1 MRIVQ
6 IIPGSGGRFYC
17 ENCARD
23 DSLTR
28 ALRARGHEVIVGSL
42 YLPTTEP
49 GNAPVPLF
57 YGAVNLYLGQRFP
70 AFRSRLFDLEF
81 FLRLAGRLSGATAAA
96 DLEELTL
103 SMLRGEEGGQAP
115 ELERLVRWLAEVRP
129 EVVHLS
135 NCLLLGTARRI
146 RRELGIPLVCSLQ
159 DEDTWI
165 DAMRGPARARAW
177 QLLRERAADVDVF
190 TPVSGHYARFMA
202 ERLGVPEDRLTVV
215 PIGIDIEGFPTPR
228 GKPPTAPLAASPTRP
243 PAIGFLAHVSESM
256 GAGLLAEAFL
266 RLSADGP
273 AAGRGPAS
281 FSRFPGLELR
291 FMGGSTAGDAPV
303 LRAIRRSFAR
313 HGLLHRLKVYRSFTR
328 PERIRFLSSLTV
340 VSVPVPGGEAFG
352 TFQLEAMAAGVP
364 VVQPRLGGFP
374 EVVEATGGGILYEPN
389 TPEAL
394 AAALGTLLADPSR
407 ARALGR
413 AGREA
418 VLARYT
424 AAHMAAGL
432 EQAFAMAIARRLRQ

>member
-1 MRIVQ
+1 
-6 IIPGSGGRFYC
+6 
-17 ENCARD
+17 
-23 DSLTR
+23 
-28 ALRARGHEVIVGSL
+28 
-42 YLPTTEP
+42 
-49 GNAPVPLF
+49 
-57 YGAVNLYLGQRFP
+57 
-70 AFRSRLFDLEF
+70 
-81 FLRLAGRLSGATAAA
+81 
-96 DLEELTL
+96 
-103 SMLRGEEGGQAP
+103 MLRGEEGGQSP
-115 ELERLVRWLAEVRP
+115 ELERLVHWLAEVRP

-165 DAMRGPARARAW
+165 DAMGGAARAQAW
-177 QLLRERAADVDVF
+177 QLLRERAADVDLF
-190 TPVSGHYARFMA
+190 TPVSGYYARFMA
-202 ERLGVPEDRLTVV
+202 ERLGLPPERLPVV
-215 PIGIDIEGFPTPR
+215 PIGIDVEGFPAPR
-228 GKPPTAPLAASPTRP
+228 GEPIHRPTRP

-266 RLSADGP
+266 RLAGG
-273 AAGRGPAS
+273 AAGD
-281 FSRFPGLELR
+281 RFPGLELR

-303 LRAIRRSFAR
+303 LRAIRRSCAR
-313 HGLLHRLKVYRSFTR
+313 HGLHHRLKVHRSFTR
-328 PERIRFLSSLTV
+328 LERIRFLSSLSV

-374 EVVEATGGGILYEPN
+374 EVVEATGGGVLYEPN

-432 EQAFAMAIARRLRQ
+432 ERVFAKAAARRLTR